1 MEDVELFLQ
10 KRGWLD
16 EVSELTVKMYLL
28 KIQYYIANKLWSEA
42 ESIISEAKVIMP
54 NDSRNQSYVKFTIDL
69 LEKEESLQ
77 YSQGKME
84 NAVDTCAQAIDFCR
98 LINLKHRLV
107 DMLIAR
113 NIANRKLGKLD
124 EALEDV
130 KMAMQ
135 TIREIGNLAPSK
147 VGVGIFQY
155 GQILK
160 EAGYYKEAMKQ
171 YLECQQYWANNSKG
185 DYRKMITEMNMIYCI
200 FQGSLSA
207 EKYFTMAIADKVKEI
222 TEYFKDPSNEIHLST
237 ENRKNVLQLSSIKFE

>member
-1 MEDVELFLQ
+1 
-10 KRGWLD
+10 
-16 EVSELTVKMYLL
+16 
-28 KIQYYIANKLWSEA
+28 
-42 ESIISEAKVIMP
+42 MP

-77 YSQGKME
+77 YHTGKIE
-84 NAVDTCAQAIDFCR
+84 SALKACTQAIDLCR
-98 LINLKHRLV
+98 SINLKHRLV
-107 DMLIAR
+107 DILIDR

-160 EAGYYKEAMKQ
+160 EAGYYNEAMKQ
-171 YLECQQYWANNSKG
+171 YLECQQYWPNNSKG
-185 DYRKMITEMNMIYCI
+185 DYRKMVTEMNMIYCI
-200 FQGSLSA
+200 SQGSLIS
-207 EKYFTMAIADKVKEI
+207 EIYFPMAIADKVKEI
-222 TEYFKDPSNEIHLST
+222 TEYFKDPSNEIRLSPV
-237 ENRKNVLQLSSIKFE
+237 NRKNVLELSSLKFD